1 MDLKKAFDTV
11 NHKKLLHKL
20 YHYGIRSLTH
30 ELLTSYLSER
40 KQFVYPNNLQSE
52 LQQITFGVPQGSIL
66 GPLLFLSY
74 INDIQNV
81 LNSTPQL
88 FADDTCLVCGS
99 NNLDDLQIISNNAL
113 DKLSR
118 WCGSNELT
126 INPSKSTFILVRPNS
141 KPKLEED
148 VMTLYCK
155 NTQIMK
161 TIEVKYLGAHLII
174 R

>member
-1 MDLKKAFDTV
+1 M
-11 NHKKLLHKL
+11 
-20 YHYGIRSLTH
+20 
-30 ELLTSYLSER
+30 
-40 KQFVYPNNLQSE
+40 
-52 LQQITFGVPQGSIL
+52 

-118 WCGSNELT
+118 WCDSNELT

-148 VMTLYCK
+148 VMTLYYK